1 MDVVEQNM
9 SSFIHSVYLQWPM
22 ECNILNQFNHV
33 FHLDGLFYLW
43 SMQVR
48 LAYHA
53 PFDPWVYSFIFKWK
67 WALYLLSVFLI
78 PIS

>member
-22 ECNILNQFNHV
+22 ECNILNLFNHV
-33 FHLDGLFYLW
+33 FHLDGLFYVW

-48 LAYHA
+48 WHTTHPLIHE
-53 PFDPWVYSFIFKWK
+53 SIH
-67 WALYLLSVFLI
+67 LFLNESG
-78 PIS
+78 PYTF